1 MKSRRRRGRGRL
13 FGFGLLSTSFVVFIA
28 YSYVTLFTSL
38 GFLVLKLT
46 IIVAVGALLGV
57 LGWIG
62 YTMTT
67 APTQPESDK
76 L

>member
-1 MKSRRRRGRGRL
+1 MKSRRGRGRIL
-13 FGFGLLSTSFVVFIA
+13 GFGLLGTSFAVFIT

-38 GFLVLKLT
+38 GLLVLKLT
-46 IIVAVGALLGV
+46 IIVAVGALLAV
-57 LGWIG
+57 LAWIG

-67 APTQPESDK
+67 APPQPETDK

>member
-1 MKSRRRRGRGRL
+1 MKSRRGRGRIL
-13 FGFGLLSTSFVVFIA
+13 GFGLLGTSFVVFIA

-38 GFLVLKLT
+38 GLLVLKLT
-46 IIVAVGALLGV
+46 IIVAVGMLLAV
-57 LGWIG
+57 LAWIG

-67 APTQPESDK
+67 APRQTENDK

>member
-1 MKSRRRRGRGRL
+1 MKSRRGRGRIL
-13 FGFGLLSTSFVVFIA
+13 GIGLLGTSFVVFIA
-28 YSYVTLFTSL
+28 YTYVTLFTSL
-38 GFLVLKLT
+38 GLLVLKLT

-57 LGWIG
+57 LAWIG

-67 APTQPESDK
+67 APSQTESDK

>member
-1 MKSRRRRGRGRL
+1 MKSRRGRGRL
-13 FGFGLLSTSFVVFIA
+13 LGFGLLGTSFVVFIA

-38 GFLVLKLT
+38 GLLVLKLT
-46 IIVAVGALLGV
+46 IIVAVGALLAV
-57 LGWIG
+57 LAWIG

-67 APTQPESDK
+67 APSQTESDK

>member
-1 MKSRRRRGRGRL
+1 MKSRRGRIL
-13 FGFGLLSTSFVVFIA
+13 GFGLLTTSFVVFIA

-38 GFLVLKLT
+38 GLIVLKLT

-57 LGWIG
+57 LAWIG

-67 APTQPESDK
+67 APRQAESDESN
-76 L
+76 

>member
-1 MKSRRRRGRGRL
+1 MKSRRGRGRIL
-13 FGFGLLSTSFVVFIA
+13 GFGLLGTSFVVFIA

-38 GFLVLKLT
+38 GLLVLKLT
-46 IIVAVGALLGV
+46 IIAAVGALLAV

-67 APTQPESDK
+67 APSQAETENS
-76 L
+76 